1 MADQDVELN
10 LLMRLIV
17 MGVDVQK
24 EGNSSIFFPIPRI
37 SLLNTFRNHIQ
48 NDP

>member
-24 EGNSSIFFPIPRI
+24 EGTPPFPSIPLHFSSK
-37 SLLNTFRNHIQ
+37 HV
-48 NDP
+48 